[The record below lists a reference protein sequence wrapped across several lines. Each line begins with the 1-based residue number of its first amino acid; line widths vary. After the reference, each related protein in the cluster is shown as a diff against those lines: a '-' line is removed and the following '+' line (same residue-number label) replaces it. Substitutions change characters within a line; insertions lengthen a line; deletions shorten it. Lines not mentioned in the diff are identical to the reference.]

1 MRQWIVVIT
10 LCLGL
15 VTGCS
20 TGPHAR
26 RAMPGYELV
35 WADEFNKDGP
45 PDPANWTYELG
56 FVRNEEAQWYQPDN
70 ARCQGGLLIIEAR
83 RERKQ
88 NPQYR
93 PASNNWKQSRQYAEY
108 TSASMTTRGLHSW
121 MYGRFEMRG
130 RIDTRAG
137 LWPAFWSL
145 GIERP
150 WPACGEIDIMEY
162 YRGTLLANAAWS
174 SPGRRG
180 PQWDTAKTLITD
192 FNEPKWSSRFHVWR
206 MDWDPN
212 CIKLYVDDRLL
223 NTVELDKT
231 SADAVG
237 IPVHAPYMEPRRPFR
252 LVEIRNQGL
261 GGVPLRHGR
270 PGDDQAALARSVPW

>member
-1 MRQWIVVIT
+1 
-10 LCLGL
+10 
-15 VTGCS
+15 
-20 TGPHAR
+20 
-26 RAMPGYELV
+26 
-35 WADEFNKDGP
+35 
-45 PDPANWTYELG
+45 
-56 FVRNEEAQWYQPDN
+56 
-70 ARCQGGLLIIEAR
+70 
-83 RERKQ
+83 
-88 NPQYR
+88 
-93 PASNNWKQSRQYAEY
+93 
-108 TSASMTTRGLHSW
+108 

-174 SPGRRG
+174 APGRRG

-212 CIKLYVDDRLL
+212 CIKLYVDNRLL

-231 SADAVG
+231 SADAQG
-237 IPVHAPYMEPRRPFR
+237 WSPFR
-252 LVEIRNQGL
+252 QPHYLLLNLAL
-261 GGVPLRHGR
+261 GGTAGGDPAATQFPARFEVDYVRVYQRHDR
-270 PGDDQAALARSVPW
+270 LDTSGDTLLNSVGN